1 MLIPCHLRG
10 HTRCNIFY
18 VFLFQ
23 TSPGTPL
30 PSPNRLKRKILIKNK
45 RLPPEKEKVELELY
59 LKGQL
64 AIDEEEER
72 VCSIDLN
79 CFCCHFC

>member
-10 HTRCNIFY
+10 HTRCNNF
-18 VFLFQ
+18 FMFSFFQ

-72 VCSIDLN
+72 VCSID
-79 CFCCHFC
+79 

>member
-1 MLIPCHLRG
+1 MLISCHLG
-10 HTRCNIFY
+10 VHTRCNNLYNLSMFS
-18 VFLFQ
+18 FFFQ

-59 LKGQL
+59 FKGQL

-72 VCSIDLN
+72 VSSI
-79 CFCCHFC
+79 

>member
-1 MLIPCHLRG
+1 M
-10 HTRCNIFY
+10 
-18 VFLFQ
+18 Q
-23 TSPGTPL
+23 TSSGSIL

-59 LKGQL
+59 YKGQL

-72 VCSIDLN
+72 VITFKILFMAYNESQN
-79 CFCCHFC
+79 NSPKNFYR

>member
-1 MLIPCHLRG
+1 MLS
-10 HTRCNIFY
+10 F
-18 VFLFQ
+18 FQ
-23 TSPGTPL
+23 TSPGAPL
-30 PSPNRLKRKILIKNK
+30 PSPNRLKRKILNKNK

-72 VCSIDLN
+72 VCSIA
-79 CFCCHFC
+79 

>member
-1 MLIPCHLRG
+1 M
-10 HTRCNIFY
+10 FS
-18 VFLFQ
+18 FFQ
-23 TSPGTPL
+23 TSPGAPL

-72 VCSIDLN
+72 VCSIA
-79 CFCCHFC
+79 